1 MRCGASLG
9 EGHQGLSREE
19 AKRLAAELLA
29 RRAAARGEAPS
40 ARIRQAA
47 AAVKAAEER
56 PIQRHA
62 VALDKPVPRLIR
74 QVAFMATA
82 GLVVTLGGAA
92 SVHAGTIAP
101 PGVETSTEAPASEG
115 GEVVVKKKRR
125 KKKVTPSADGVDG
138 ATTAVAAEAEPVNA
152 KKVKPAE
159 PPVDTAAVKAEKPS
173 EGAKAEEPKKVR
185 AYAPAARAA

>member
-1 MRCGASLG
+1 MRIDDRPRAGGA
-9 EGHQGLSREE
+9 
-19 AKRLAAELLA
+19 A

-62 VALDKPVPRLIR
+62 VALDKPVPRLIL
-74 QVAFMATA
+74 QVAFIATA

-115 GEVVVKKKRR
+115 GEVVGCSDYWLSR
-125 KKKVTPSADGVDG
+125 
-138 ATTAVAAEAEPVNA
+138 N
-152 KKVKPAE
+152 
-159 PPVDTAAVKAEKPS
+159 
-173 EGAKAEEPKKVR
+173 R
-185 AYAPAARAA
+185 AHERT